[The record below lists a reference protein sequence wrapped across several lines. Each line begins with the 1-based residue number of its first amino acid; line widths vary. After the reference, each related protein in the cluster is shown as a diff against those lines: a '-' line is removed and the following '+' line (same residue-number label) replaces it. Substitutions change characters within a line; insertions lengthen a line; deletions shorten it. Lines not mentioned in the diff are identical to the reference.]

1 MPASDPKPVTT
12 TPRPLRERPGLLSER
27 RAAYA
32 FVLPALLLFGV
43 FILAPTL
50 GTFALSLFDWR
61 GAGEVHY
68 VGLRNYRIAFGG
80 DAIFLRSLE
89 NNVYYMLATLVLEVG
104 TGLVLALALDLKRR
118 GYGLFRVV
126 IFTPMTLSLT
136 VIGLMWYFL
145 FHPTIG
151 FHLTIGFHPTIGE
164 NAGVLGNEDTALWG
178 LCVVSGWTY
187 CGFYM
192 VLFYA
197 ALQGIPRELYE
208 AALIDGAGEIRRIL
222 HVSLPLLRE
231 TTMVSVVICVTGA
244 FKAYDLFWVMT
255 KGGPHH
261 ATEIVSTW
269 LVRSAFSAEAAQMG
283 YGAALAAIMTMLVLA
298 VTFVYFLFSRRSRS
312 QEFA

>member
-1 MPASDPKPVTT
+1 MA
-12 TPRPLRERPGLLSER
+12 RPDTSTNGATSGRSGWRLGLENER
-27 RAAYA
+27 RAAYG
-32 FVLPALLLFGV
+32 FVLPALILFGM
-43 FILAPTL
+43 FILAPTV
-50 GTFALSLFDWR
+50 GTFVLSLFRWR
-61 GAGEVHY
+61 GAGELEY
-68 VGLRNYRIAFGG
+68 AGLWNYRTAFAD
-80 DAIFLRSLE
+80 DAIFLRSLK

-104 TGLVLALALDLKRR
+104 TGLLLALILDLKRR

-145 FHPTIG
+145 LHPTM
-151 FHLTIGFHPTIGE
+151 
-164 NAGVLGNEDTALWG
+164 GVVEGPLGDEDRALWA

-208 AALIDGAGEIRRIL
+208 AALIDGAGEVRRIL
-222 HVSLPLLRE
+222 HISIPLLRE
-231 TTMVSVVICVTGA
+231 TALVSVLICVTGA

-255 KGGPHH
+255 QGGPHH

-269 LVRSAFSAEAAQMG
+269 LVRSAFSAEASQMG
-283 YGAALAAIMTMLVLA
+283 YGAALAAIMTVLVLA
-298 VTFVYFLFSRRSRS
+298 ISLVYFLISRTGRS
-312 QEFA
+312 QEYA

>member
-1 MPASDPKPVTT
+1 MA
-12 TPRPLRERPGLLSER
+12 RPDTSSNGATSGRAGWRLGLEKER
-27 RAAYA
+27 RAAYG
-32 FVLPALLLFGV
+32 FVLPALILFGM
-43 FILAPTL
+43 FILAPTV
-50 GTFALSLFDWR
+50 GTFVLSVFRWR
-61 GAGEVHY
+61 GAGEIEY
-68 VGLRNYRIAFGG
+68 VGLWNYRTAFAD
-80 DAIFLRSLE
+80 DAIFLRSLK

-104 TGLVLALALDLKRR
+104 TGLVLALMLDMKRR

-145 FHPTIG
+145 LHPTMG
-151 FHLTIGFHPTIGE
+151 LV
-164 NAGVLGNEDTALWG
+164 AGPLGDEDRALWA

-208 AALIDGAGEIRRIL
+208 AALIDGAGEVRRIL
-222 HVSLPLLRE
+222 HISIPLLRE
-231 TTMVSVVICVTGA
+231 TALVSVLICVTGA

-255 KGGPHH
+255 QGGPHH

-269 LVRSAFSAEAAQMG
+269 LVRSAFSAEASQMG
-283 YGAALAAIMTMLVLA
+283 YGAALAAIMTVLVLA
-298 VTFVYFLFSRRSRS
+298 ISLVYFLISRTGRS
-312 QEFA
+312 QEYA